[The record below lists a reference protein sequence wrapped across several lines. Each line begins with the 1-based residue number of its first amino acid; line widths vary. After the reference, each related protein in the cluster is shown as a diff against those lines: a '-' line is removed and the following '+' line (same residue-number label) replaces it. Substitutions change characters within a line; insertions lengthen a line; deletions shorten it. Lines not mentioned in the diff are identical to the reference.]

1 MLVTEDT
8 EDIPDILG
16 IKGLAHFVL
25 LTIAVSK
32 TNILR
37 KEHIMRS
44 LSLASG
50 NTGSF
55 SNVLIRKPSASPSVQ
70 MLMWT
75 PLSPDL
81 FFWLVM

>member
-16 IKGLAHFVL
+16 IKGLARFVL

-32 TNILR
+32 TNILS

-44 LSLASG
+44 LSLAG
-50 NTGSF
+50 RNTGSF
-55 SNVLIRKPSASPSVQ
+55 SNVLIRNPSASPSVQ
-70 MLMWT
+70 MLM
-75 PLSPDL
+75 
-81 FFWLVM
+81 